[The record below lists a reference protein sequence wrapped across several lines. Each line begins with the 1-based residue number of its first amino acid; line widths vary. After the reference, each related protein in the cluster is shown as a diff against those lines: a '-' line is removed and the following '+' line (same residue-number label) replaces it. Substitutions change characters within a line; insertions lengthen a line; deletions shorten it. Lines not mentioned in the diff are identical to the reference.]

1 MSLFFGVSDT
11 GFYYDLLARYLFPVD
26 AFMLDISQYL
36 DKNTKDIYI
45 YTILYKL
52 RPTCIR
58 SAFSFFFLSPRD
70 KGGALWKPVLMAK
83 LPVEIHELTRGHP
96 LFALLRAV

>member
-45 YTILYKL
+45 YIYILFYTSYDL
-52 RPTCIR
+52 LVFGVP
-58 SAFSFFFLSPRD
+58 FLFFFVPSR
-70 KGGALWKPVLMAK
+70 
-83 LPVEIHELTRGHP
+83 
-96 LFALLRAV
+96 

>member
-45 YTILYKL
+45 LFYTSYDLL
-52 RPTCIR
+52 VFGVP
-58 SAFSFFFLSPRD
+58 FLFFFCPLAI
-70 KGGALWKPVLMAK
+70 K
-83 LPVEIHELTRGHP
+83 EELYGNQS
-96 LFALLRAV
+96 